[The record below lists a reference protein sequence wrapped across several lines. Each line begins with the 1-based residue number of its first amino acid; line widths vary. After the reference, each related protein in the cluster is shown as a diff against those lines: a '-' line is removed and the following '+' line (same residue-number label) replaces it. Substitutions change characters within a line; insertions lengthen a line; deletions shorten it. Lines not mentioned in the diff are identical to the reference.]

1 MLAGVLN
8 EVGVVVVVLLLHE
21 TFLDDNRE
29 DVRDNSDRYEYE
41 RVQVQLSVHVIA
53 LHYILVSRPNHV
65 TVLQCNQCQTTS
77 SK

>member
-1 MLAGVLN
+1 MLACVLN

-29 DVRDNSDRYEYE
+29 DVCDYSDRYEYE
-41 RVQVQLSVHVIA
+41 SVQIQLSVHVIA
-53 LHYILVSRPNHV
+53 LHDILVSRPNHV
-65 TVLQCNQCQTTS
+65 TVLQRNKCQTTS

>member
-53 LHYILVSRPNHV
+53 LHYILVSCPNHV